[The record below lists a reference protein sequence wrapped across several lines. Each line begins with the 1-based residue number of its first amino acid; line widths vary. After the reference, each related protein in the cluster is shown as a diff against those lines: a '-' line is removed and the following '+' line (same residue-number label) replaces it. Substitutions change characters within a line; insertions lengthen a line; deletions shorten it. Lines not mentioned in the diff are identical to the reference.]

1 MAQIKIYGDSVK
13 GCIFFDGST
22 VEPKFLGTITASIKS
37 DEPTR
42 IVIQRTDR
50 YEQDG
55 VTFRKLFKRL
65 NYERVQNS
73 DGIDLVSELG
83 YTVQQV
89 VQYVNE
95 QASAYSASG
104 AVTLALDETPNFALD
119 ATSTSI
125 LVDNG
130 ATFPVNSIKAILGE
144 DGLIDIISSDFSSG
158 AVTHYEDIDHTTI
171 QVAGASVAG
180 GANDVVNTLNELFTV
195 GAFESIVISD
205 PYATMVADVNGVT
218 DSGSTVGSNS
228 IDPVGDDILA
238 GASSHYNRCGW
249 LSDESID
256 QAGEYFTFDIRVT
269 DSMGFGLVLDQGEEK
284 YGAGSYA
291 DPAMFC
297 NDSTSN
303 SASWGYYWS
312 HWFHSGNKGPWT
324 YYGQR
329 TSSSIRE
336 GWGAFG
342 SSDERV
348 NYMADAPIKMKVGI
362 DANGYMEVSW
372 YDVSESTWRQV
383 QRSSYVIEEGESLK
397 LGVKIYGTRGRLHTV
412 PKKHLLEP
420 AAPTMYFRYIESPD
434 GNFEYPLF
442 ATAEEANY
450 YDSQNGGT
458 GTGSNHTHTY
468 TDDPT
473 NTTWYMPDNG
483 GTMTGTSAPA
493 ADLTLGQA
501 ATYTEITSL
510 SNADQTPPQFSAT
523 NIVQEE
529 GTNVNIQVTP
539 AGATWS
545 TSASISPSGSGLV
558 FDGTSLIQGTLT
570 DVGADTV
577 YNVTVTRGNSYG
589 STTGSMTITAT
600 DETPVSTMVTP
611 WTKALDFSG
620 SNEHAVK
627 VNGWVG
633 SSPLLMDGVSMVL
646 AGNSNPANTSNASS
660 ARPWA
665 TAIVFQADRNSSNQ
679 HIWNSGEGAGS
690 SDDNIYLRLDSTG
703 QVWFGW
709 GRQGAV
715 NECKV
720 AVIPHSSTGRS
731 WGVYIASNGT
741 RLSGSN
747 ATAANLA
754 TAFDIRVMTNNGGD
768 DFATLGSNQSTS
780 ANWVTTGGR
789 MDRAFAGSLTIGGRG
804 SNRSFHG
811 KVASMVV
818 TNLKLGVAMPTDA
831 EIELMITDPKKWEDD
846 HRVGQTVRQSIGSS
860 TATYSPSN
868 VYNGYGTTQ
877 IWLMGDGTSDSYANG
892 IRNDVYPSEQNYTKL
907 QLNSMVSND
916 IQTVNIS
923 GLT

>member
-22 VEPKFLGTITASIKS
+22 VEPKFLGTITSSIKA

-50 YEQDG
+50 FEQDG

-73 DGIDLVSELG
+73 DGVDLVAGLG

-89 VQYVNE
+89 VQYINE
-95 QASAYSASG
+95 QSSAYSASG

-171 QVAGASVAG
+171 QVAGASVSG

-195 GAFESIVISD
+195 GAFESVVISD
-205 PYATMVADVNGVT
+205 PYATMVADVSGVT
-218 DSGSTVGSNS
+218 DSGSTVGSNA

-238 GASSHYNRCGW
+238 SASSHYNRCGW

-303 SASWGYYWS
+303 SAAWGYYWS

-342 SSDERV
+342 SSDERAS
-348 NYMADAPIKMKVGI
+348 YIADAPIKMKVGI
-362 DANGYMEVSW
+362 DANGYMEVCW

-397 LGVKIYGTRGRLHTV
+397 LGIKIYGTRGRLHTV

-442 ATAEEANY
+442 ATEDEANY

-458 GTGSNHTHTY
+458 GSGTSHTHTY
-468 TDDPT
+468 TDDPSG
-473 NTTWYMPDNG
+473 TTWYMPDNG
-483 GTMTGTSAPA
+483 GTMTGTSAPSF
-493 ADLTLGQA
+493 DLSLGFS

-510 SNADQTPPQFSAT
+510 TNADQAPPQFTAT
-523 NIVQEE
+523 NVTQEE

-558 FDGTSLIQGTLT
+558 FDGTSLIQGTLA

-577 YNVTVTRGNSYG
+577 YTITVTRGNSYG
-589 STTGSMTITAT
+589 STTGSMTVTAT
-600 DETPVSTMVTP
+600 DVAPTQTSDTP

-620 SNEHAVK
+620 SSERTEMVSGSAVWNPLMM
-627 VNGWVG
+627 NG
-633 SSPLLMDGVSMVL
+633 
-646 AGNSNPANTSNASS
+646 ASS
-660 ARPWA
+660 QIALPATGQTVSSGHPWA
-665 TAIVFQADRNSSNQ
+665 TACVFKIDGNSSNQ
-679 HIWNSGEGAGS
+679 HIWNLGEGAGTN
-690 SDDNIYLRLDSTG
+690 DDNIYLRVDSN
-703 QVWFGW
+703 QRLLFGW
-709 GRQGAV
+709 GRQGAT
-715 NECKV
+715 NECY
-720 AVIPHSSTGRS
+720 IHTLSSAWWYGIYVGFNGARYGAAGST
-731 WGVYIASNGT
+731 AS
-741 RLSGSN
+741 RLN
-747 ATAANLA
+747 DI
-754 TAFDIRVMTNNGGD
+754 FDIRLISSID
-768 DFATLGSNQSTS
+768 SFASLSTMPQLMS
-780 ANWVTTGGR
+780 GWTHGASSTGGR
-789 MDRAFAGSLTIGGRG
+789 MDRQFTGKLTLGGRG
-804 SNRSFHG
+804 ANRNFHG
-811 KVASMVV
+811 KIASFVS
-818 TNLKLGVAMPTDA
+818 TTLPCGVAMPTDV
-831 EIELMITDPKKWEDD
+831 EIKEMIVDPMGWLYDSKAGNAYRRSDSTSTTSNF
-846 HRVGQTVRQSIGSS
+846 VIGS
-860 TATYSPSN
+860 A
-868 VYNGYGTTQ
+868 YGAAATQ
-877 IWLMGDGTSDSYANG
+877 IWLMGDGVQDSYSNM
-892 IRNDVYPSEQNYTKL
+892 IRNQVWSGDQNYTKMNML
-907 QLNSMVSND
+907 SMVSND
-916 IQTVNIS
+916 IQTVNIN